1 MSVRLK
7 NAAFFG
13 ALVCLLALPALS
25 ATADRTSVKPGWNLF
40 TTQQD
45 IDMGRALADE
55 AERTLV
61 LINQPNATTYIDA
74 LGKQLAAYAPGTKY
88 PYQFKIIDDDNI
100 NMYALPGG
108 FIYVSRGLIEAAQN
122 EPELAGALAHEI
134 AHVVLRH
141 GTAEVSQAYVDEV
154 PNATRGRANV
164 RDVMSRLNIH
174 FDPDSIVL
182 NYSREDE
189 RQADILATQIMA
201 DARFDPRQMSNLFQA
216 LQDDR
221 SNRPSGFFINHPEV
235 TNRAAAVRGELQN
248 LGGVPRNP
256 RGDSPDF
263 HSVKDRYLVS
273 DNVNNAGA
281 GGVFGTPDQ
290 PSSRMTT
297 YQGRDIEFRYPE
309 NWRVSEDGDSISI
322 APDRGFVNG
331 SMAYG
336 MTISIFQPQDQYYGR
351 NSFQSGSRSST
362 NPTNLSRATDQLL
375 DHLRESN
382 PNMTVAWT
390 DQRRRV
396 DGRPAMAMQL
406 TNDSPLGGRETDW
419 LVTVMTS
426 DGSLRYFV
434 GVAPENDFSRYQRTF
449 EDIVAS
455 VRLDR

>member
-13 ALVCLLALPALS
+13 ALVCFLTLPAL
-25 ATADRTSVKPGWNLF
+25 AADRTNVRPAWNLF

-45 IDMGRALADE
+45 IEMGRALADE

-61 LINQPNATTYIDA
+61 LVTQPNANTYIDA

-88 PYQFKIIDDDNI
+88 SYQFKIIDDDNI

-134 AHVVLRH
+134 AHVALRH
-141 GTAEVSQAYVDEV
+141 GTAEVSQAYVDQV
-154 PNATRGRANV
+154 PNAARGRVNV

-174 FDPDSIVL
+174 FDPDSIAL
-182 NYSREDE
+182 NYSRGDE
-189 RQADILATQIMA
+189 RQADIVATQIMA

-216 LQDDR
+216 LQNDR
-221 SNRPSGFFINHPEV
+221 SNRTGGFFINHPEV
-235 TNRAAAVRGELQN
+235 TNRAAIVRGELQN
-248 LGGVPRNP
+248 LGGVPRNL
-256 RGDSPDF
+256 RSDSPDF
-263 HSVKDRYLVS
+263 HSVKERYLLS
-273 DNVNNAGA
+273 DVGA
-281 GGVFGTPDQ
+281 GGAGGAFGTPDQ

-297 YQGRDIEFRYPE
+297 YQGRGIDFRYPE
-309 NWRVSEDGDSISI
+309 NWRVSEDGDTISV

-336 MTISIFQPQDQYYGR
+336 MTVSIFQPQDRYYGR
-351 NSFQSGSRSST
+351 NSFQTGPRSST
-362 NPTNLSRATDQLL
+362 NVTNLSRATDQLL
-375 DHLRESN
+375 DHLRETN
-382 PNMTVAWT
+382 PNITVSWT

-396 DGRPAMAMQL
+396 DGREAMAMQL
-406 TNDSPLGGRETDW
+406 TNESPMGGRETDW
-419 LVTVMTS
+419 LVAVLTS

-434 GVAPENDFSRYQRTF
+434 GAAPESDFSRYQRVF
-449 EDIVAS
+449 EDIVDS
-455 VRLDR
+455 VRLER

>member
-1 MSVRLK
+1 
-7 NAAFFG
+7 
-13 ALVCLLALPALS
+13 
-25 ATADRTSVKPGWNLF
+25 
-40 TTQQD
+40 
-45 IDMGRALADE
+45 MGRALADE

-61 LINQPNATTYIDA
+61 LVTQPNANTYIDA

-88 PYQFKIIDDDNI
+88 TYQFKIIDDDNI

-108 FIYVSRGLIEAAQN
+108 FIYVSRGLIEAAEN

-134 AHVVLRH
+134 AHVALRH
-141 GTAEVSQAYVDEV
+141 GTAEVSQAYVDQV
-154 PNATRGRANV
+154 PNATRGRVNV

-174 FDPDSIVL
+174 FDPDSIAL
-182 NYSREDE
+182 NYTRDDE
-189 RQADILATQIMA
+189 RQADIVATQIMA
-201 DARFDPRQMSNLFQA
+201 DARFDPRQMSNLLQA
-216 LQDDR
+216 LQNDR
-221 SNRPSGFFINHPEV
+221 SNRTSGFFINHPEV
-235 TNRAAAVRGELQN
+235 TNRAAIVRGELQN
-248 LGGVPRNP
+248 LGGVPRNL

-263 HSVKDRYLVS
+263 HSVKERYLLS
-273 DNVNNAGA
+273 DAGGGGA
-281 GGVFGTPDQ
+281 GGAGGAGATFGTPDQ

-331 SMAYG
+331 SMTYG
-336 MTISIFQPQDQYYGR
+336 MTISIFQPQDRYYGR
-351 NSFQSGSRSST
+351 NSFQTGPRSST

-396 DGRPAMAMQL
+396 DGRAAIAMQL
-406 TNDSPLGGRETDW
+406 TNDSPLGGRETDL
-419 LVTVMTS
+419 LVTVLMS

-434 GVAPENDFSRYQRTF
+434 GVAPESDFSRYQRVF
-449 EDIVAS
+449 EDIVDS
-455 VRLDR
+455 VRLER

>member
-1 MSVRLK
+1 MSVRVK

-13 ALVCLLALPALS
+13 ALVCLLALPAI
-25 ATADRTSVKPGWNLF
+25 ADRTNVRPGWNLF

-45 IDMGRALADE
+45 IDMGRAVADE
-55 AERTLV
+55 AERTLA
-61 LINQPNATTYIDA
+61 LLNQSNANTYIDA
-74 LGKQLAAYAPGTKY
+74 LGKQLAVYAPGTKY
-88 PYQFKIIDDDNI
+88 PYQFKIIDDENI

-108 FIYVSRGLIEAAQN
+108 FIYISRGLIDAAQN

-134 AHVVLRH
+134 AHVALRH
-141 GTAEVSQAYVDEV
+141 GTAEVSRAYADQA
-154 PNATRGRANV
+154 PNATRARVNV
-164 RDVMSRLNIH
+164 RDVMSRMNIH

-182 NYSREDE
+182 NYSREQE
-189 RQADILATQIMA
+189 RQADIVATQIMV
-201 DARFDPRQMSNLFQA
+201 DAKFDPRQMSNLFQA

-221 SNRPSGFFINHPEV
+221 SNRTAGLFINHPEV
-235 TNRAAAVRGELQN
+235 TNRAAIVRGELQN
-248 LGGVPRNP
+248 VGGVPRDL

-263 HSVKDRYLVS
+263 HSVKERYLVS
-273 DNVNNAGA
+273 DANAGA

-290 PSSRMTT
+290 PSTRMTS
-297 YQGRDIEFRYPE
+297 YQGRDIAFRYPD
-309 NWRVSEDGDSISI
+309 NWRVSEDGDSISV

-336 MTISIFQPQDQYYGR
+336 MTISIFQPQDRYFGR
-351 NSFQSGSRSST
+351 NSFQTGPRSST
-362 NPTNLSRATDQLL
+362 NPTNLSKATDQLL

-396 DGRPAMAMQL
+396 DGRAAITMQL

-419 LVTVMTS
+419 LVTVMVS

-434 GVAPENDFSRYQRTF
+434 GVAPEREFSQYQPAF

-455 VRLDR
+455 VRLER